1 MTSTTALKS
10 RVSFAHDGEYQSLDV
25 ENVPYLNVATVPT
38 LVPSKKYIVD
48 RDTGEHLDI
57 VGTKYKVT
65 QHKDFFTG
73 VRKSF
78 PHQLGTPMIRAYT
91 SRNGLWHLENY
102 TFKQVSGVVHSLL
115 GGKTNYSLQVLA
127 WRSLDGRTANNVT
140 TSILSS
146 WCMNENL
153 YGVQDGSEH
162 HRAKNT
168 KNYNLAQ
175 YLRDISENAIVFN
188 RVIHE
193 QQRLANAV
201 ITESARET
209 LIKAIIPQ
217 DRINGRMIE
226 LANQNAEY
234 WGNTLASVSNAF
246 TNYATYADDRNG
258 FSLNSTG
265 GDLDNKV
272 ERLFDRKF
280 QVRDWMK
287 SKPWLD
293 AVSATHNNNELLK
306 PQTAMVA

>member
-1 MTSTTALKS
+1 MSTTTALKS
-10 RVSFAHDGEYQSLDV
+10 KVSFAHDGEYQSLDV
-25 ENVPYLNVATVPT
+25 DHASYLNVGTTPT
-38 LVPSKKYIVD
+38 LVPSKKYIYNA
-48 RDTGEHLDI
+48 DTGEHLDI

-78 PHQLGTPMIRAYT
+78 PHQLGTPVIRSYT

-102 TFKQVSGVVHSLL
+102 TFREVSGVVHSLL

-153 YGVQDGSEH
+153 FGVQDGSEH

-175 YLRDISENAIVFN
+175 YLRDISENAIVFKN
-188 RVIHE
+188 VILE

-217 DRINGRMIE
+217 ERINTRMIE
-226 LANQNAEY
+226 LANANAEY

-246 TNYATYADDRNG
+246 INYATYADTRNG
-258 FSLNSTG
+258 FQLNNTG
-265 GDLDNKV
+265 DNIDNKV

-280 QVRDWMK
+280 QVRDWMQ
-287 SKPWLD
+287 SQPWRD
-293 AVSATHNNNELLK
+293 AVASGYNFSPQEL
-306 PQTAMVA
+306 VA

>member
-1 MTSTTALKS
+1 MSTTTALKS
-10 RVSFAHDGEYQSLDV
+10 KVSFAHDGEYQSFDV
-25 ENVPYLNVATVPT
+25 DHASYLNVGTTPT
-38 LVPSKKYIVD
+38 LVPSKKYIYNA
-48 RDTGEHLDI
+48 DTGEHLDI

-78 PHQLGTPMIRAYT
+78 PHQLGTPMIRSYT

-209 LIKAIIPQ
+209 LIKAIILL
-217 DRINGRMIE
+217 RMLI
-226 LANQNAEY
+226 
-234 WGNTLASVSNAF
+234 F
-246 TNYATYADDRNG
+246 
-258 FSLNSTG
+258 
-265 GDLDNKV
+265 
-272 ERLFDRKF
+272 
-280 QVRDWMK
+280 M
-287 SKPWLD
+287 
-293 AVSATHNNNELLK
+293 
-306 PQTAMVA
+306 

>member
-1 MTSTTALKS
+1 MSTTTALKS
-10 RVSFAHDGEYQSLDV
+10 KVSFAHDGEYQSLDV
-25 ENVPYLNVATVPT
+25 DHASYLNVGTTPT
-38 LVPSKKYIVD
+38 LVPSKKYIYNA
-48 RDTGEHLDI
+48 DTGEHLDI

-78 PHQLGTPMIRAYT
+78 PHQLGTPMIRSYT

-153 YGVQDGSEH
+153 FGVQDGSEH

-175 YLRDISENAIVFN
+175 YLRDISENAIVFKN
-188 RVIHE
+188 VILE

-217 DRINGRMIE
+217 ERINTRMIE
-226 LANQNAEY
+226 LANANAEY

-246 TNYATYADDRNG
+246 TNYATYADTRNG
-258 FSLNSTG
+258 FQLNNTG
-265 GDLDNKV
+265 DNIDNKV

-280 QVRDWMK
+280 QVRDWMQ
-287 SKPWLD
+287 SQPWRD
-293 AVSATHNNNELLK
+293 AVASGYNFSPQEL
-306 PQTAMVA
+306 VA

>member
-1 MTSTTALKS
+1 MSTTTALKS
-10 RVSFAHDGEYQSLDV
+10 KVSFAHDGEYQSLDV
-25 ENVPYLNVATVPT
+25 DNVPYLNVTTVPT

-78 PHQLGTPMIRAYT
+78 PHQLGTPMIRSYT

-140 TSILSS
+140 TSLLSS

-153 YGVQDGSEH
+153 FGVQDGSEH

-175 YLRDISENAIVFN
+175 YLRDISENAIVFKN
-188 RVIHE
+188 VILE

-217 DRINGRMIE
+217 ERINTRMIE
-226 LANQNAEY
+226 LANANAEY

-246 TNYATYADDRNG
+246 TNYATYADTRNG
-258 FSLNSTG
+258 FQLNNTG
-265 GDLDNKV
+265 DNIDNKV

-280 QVRDWMK
+280 QVRDWMQ
-287 SKPWLD
+287 SQPWRD
-293 AVSATHNNNELLK
+293 AVASGYNFSPQEL
-306 PQTAMVA
+306 VA

>member
-1 MTSTTALKS
+1 MSTTTALKS
-10 RVSFAHDGEYQSLDV
+10 KVSFAHDGEYQSLDV
-25 ENVPYLNVATVPT
+25 DHASYLNVGTTPT
-38 LVPSKKYIVD
+38 LVPSKKYIYNA
-48 RDTGEHLDI
+48 DTGEHLDI

-78 PHQLGTPMIRAYT
+78 PHQLGTPVIRSYT

-102 TFKQVSGVVHSLL
+102 TFREVSGVVHSLL

-140 TSILSS
+140 TSLLSS
-146 WCMNENL
+146 WCMTENL
-153 YGVQDGSEH
+153 FGVQDGSEH

-175 YLRDISENAIVFN
+175 YLRDISDNAIVFKN
-188 RVIHE
+188 VILE

-217 DRINGRMIE
+217 ERINTRMIE
-226 LANQNAEY
+226 LANANAEY

-246 TNYATYADDRNG
+246 TNYATYADTRNG
-258 FSLNSTG
+258 FQLNNTG
-265 GDLDNKV
+265 DNIDNKV

-280 QVRDWMK
+280 QVRDWMQ
-287 SKPWLD
+287 SQPWRD
-293 AVSATHNNNELLK
+293 AVASGYNFSPQEL
-306 PQTAMVA
+306 VA

>member
-1 MTSTTALKS
+1 MSTTTALKS
-10 RVSFAHDGEYQSLDV
+10 KVSFAHDGEYQSLDV
-25 ENVPYLNVATVPT
+25 DHASYLNVGTTPT
-38 LVPSKKYIVD
+38 LVPSKKYIYNA
-48 RDTGEHLDI
+48 DTGEHLDI

-78 PHQLGTPMIRAYT
+78 PHQLGTPVIRSYT

-102 TFKQVSGVVHSLL
+102 TFREVSGVVHSLL

-153 YGVQDGSEH
+153 FGVQDGSEH

-175 YLRDISENAIVFN
+175 YLRDISENAIVFKN
-188 RVIHE
+188 VILE

-217 DRINGRMIE
+217 ERINTRMIE
-226 LANQNAEY
+226 LANANAEY

-246 TNYATYADDRNG
+246 TNYATYADTRNG
-258 FSLNSTG
+258 FQLNNTG
-265 GDLDNKV
+265 DNIDNKV

-280 QVRDWMK
+280 QVRDWMQ
-287 SKPWLD
+287 SQPWRD
-293 AVSATHNNNELLK
+293 AVASGYNFSPQEL
-306 PQTAMVA
+306 VA

>member
-1 MTSTTALKS
+1 MSTTTALKS
-10 RVSFAHDGEYQSLDV
+10 KVSFAHDGEYQSLDV
-25 ENVPYLNVATVPT
+25 DHASYLNVGTTPT
-38 LVPSKKYIVD
+38 LVPSKKYIYNA
-48 RDTGEHLDI
+48 DTGEHLDI

-78 PHQLGTPMIRAYT
+78 PHQLGTPVIRSYT
-91 SRNGLWHLENY
+91 SRNGLWHVENY
-102 TFKQVSGVVHSLL
+102 TFREVSGVVHSLL

-140 TSILSS
+140 TSLLSS

-153 YGVQDGSEH
+153 FGVQDGSEH

-175 YLRDISENAIVFN
+175 YLRDISDNAIVFKN
-188 RVIHE
+188 VILE

-217 DRINGRMIE
+217 ERINTRMIE
-226 LANQNAEY
+226 LANANAEY

-246 TNYATYADDRNG
+246 TNYATYADTRNG
-258 FSLNSTG
+258 FQLNNTG
-265 GDLDNKV
+265 DNIDNKV

-280 QVRDWMK
+280 QVRDWMQ
-287 SKPWLD
+287 SQPWRD
-293 AVSATHNNNELLK
+293 AVASGYNFSPQEL
-306 PQTAMVA
+306 VA

>member
-1 MTSTTALKS
+1 MSTTTALKS
-10 RVSFAHDGEYQSLDV
+10 KVSFAHDGEYQSLDV
-25 ENVPYLNVATVPT
+25 DHASYLNVGTTPT
-38 LVPSKKYIVD
+38 LVPSKKYIYNA
-48 RDTGEHLDI
+48 DTGEHLDI

-78 PHQLGTPMIRAYT
+78 PHQLGTPVIRSYT

-102 TFKQVSGVVHSLL
+102 TFREVSGVVHSLL

-140 TSILSS
+140 TSLLSS

-153 YGVQDGSEH
+153 FGVQDGSEH

-175 YLRDISENAIVFN
+175 YLRDISDNAIVFKN
-188 RVIHE
+188 VILE

-217 DRINGRMIE
+217 ERINTRMIE
-226 LANQNAEY
+226 LANANAEY

-246 TNYATYADDRNG
+246 TNYATYADTRNG
-258 FSLNSTG
+258 FQLNNTG
-265 GDLDNKV
+265 DNIDNKV

-280 QVRDWMK
+280 QVRDWMQ
-287 SKPWLD
+287 SQPWRD
-293 AVSATHNNNELLK
+293 AVANGYNFSPQEL
-306 PQTAMVA
+306 VA

>member
-1 MTSTTALKS
+1 MSTTTALKS
-10 RVSFAHDGEYQSLDV
+10 KVSFAHDGEYQSLDV
-25 ENVPYLNVATVPT
+25 DHASYLNVGTTPT
-38 LVPSKKYIVD
+38 LVPSKKYIYNA
-48 RDTGEHLDI
+48 DTGEHLDI

-78 PHQLGTPMIRAYT
+78 PHQLGTPVIRSYT

-102 TFKQVSGVVHSLL
+102 TFREVSGVVHSLL

-153 YGVQDGSEH
+153 FGVQDGSEH

-175 YLRDISENAIVFN
+175 YLRDISENAIVFKN
-188 RVIHE
+188 VILE

-217 DRINGRMIE
+217 ERINTRMIE
-226 LANQNAEY
+226 LASANAEY

-246 TNYATYADDRNG
+246 TNYATYADTRNG
-258 FSLNSTG
+258 FQLNNTG
-265 GDLDNKV
+265 DNIDNKV

-280 QVRDWMK
+280 QVRDWMQ
-287 SKPWLD
+287 SQPWRD
-293 AVSATHNNNELLK
+293 AVASGYNFSPQEL
-306 PQTAMVA
+306 VA